1 MSSVYGPVMSW
12 RYGRSLGIDPVPPPK
27 RCSFNCVYCQ
37 LGPTKIPIQSLDG
50 VENELPDEIQI
61 FNDLDE
67 YLRQISIESLD
78 VVTFSG
84 SGEPTANLRLGEMVR
99 IVRKRLPNLPVVL
112 LTNGS
117 FLGNSQVMKNLSEL
131 DIVTVKFDA
140 GDDKTHRK
148 INRPCYAFQHNQ
160 LVKGIRNL
168 RKTTRVTIALEV
180 MLLKLTSGI
189 SNVSGSARKF
199 LISEIIKLAPVVDLV
214 QLYTPWR
221 PPVEKEVQLINTAQ
235 LKDFASD
242 LIDAFDSDQIWI
254 YGIQDARKQ
263 SASWKSHQSLC
274 DDILI
279 MLQRRPC
286 RLKDLV
292 QSLDIPI
299 NSLLSLISQLRQS
312 NKITARL
319 YQNELY
325 YFHQNSD

>member
-221 PPVEKEVQLINTAQ
+221 PPVEKEVQLISTAQ

>member
-50 VENELPDEIQI
+50 IENELPDEIQI
-61 FNDLDE
+61 FNDLDD

-84 SGEPTANLRLGEMVR
+84 SGEPTANLRLGEMVQ

-140 GDDKTHRK
+140 GDNKTHQK
-148 INRPCYAFQHNQ
+148 INRPCYAFQHSQ

-199 LISEIIKLAPVVDLV
+199 LVSEIIKLAPVVDLV

-221 PPVEKEVQLINTAQ
+221 PPVEKEVQLISTAQ

>member
-50 VENELPDEIQI
+50 IENELPDEIQI
-61 FNDLDE
+61 FNDLDD

-84 SGEPTANLRLGEMVR
+84 SGEPTANLRLGEMVQ

-199 LISEIIKLAPVVDLV
+199 LVSEIIKLAPVVDLV

>member
-37 LGPTKIPIQSLDG
+37 LGPNKIPIRSVDTVQHG
-50 VENELPDEIQI
+50 LPDESQI
-61 FNDLDE
+61 LNDLDE
-67 YLRQISIESLD
+67 YLRQISIGSLD

-84 SGEPTANLRLGEMVR
+84 SGEPTANLHLGEMVST
-99 IVRKRLPNLPVVL
+99 VRKHLPELPVVL

-117 FLGNSQVMKNLSEL
+117 FLGDPRVMKNLCEF

-148 INRPCYAFQHNQ
+148 INRPCYPFHHDQ
-160 LVKGIRNL
+160 LAKGIQNL

-180 MLLKLTSGI
+180 MLLKLTSGV
-189 SNVSGSARKF
+189 SNVSGPARKS
-199 LISEIIKLAPVVDLV
+199 LVSEIIKLAPIVDLV

-221 PPVEKEVQLINTAQ
+221 PPVEQDVQPISTAQ
-235 LKDFASD
+235 LKDFGSELSD
-242 LIDAFDSDQIWI
+242 AYDSERIWI
-254 YGIQDARKQ
+254 YGIHDARIQ
-263 SASWKSHQSLC
+263 SASWKSHQSLRE
-274 DDILI
+274 DVLL

-286 RLKDLV
+286 RLRDLV
-292 QSLDIPI
+292 QSLDIPT
-299 NSLLSLISQLRQS
+299 NSLLSLISQLRRS
-312 NKITARL
+312 KLITARQ
-319 YQNELY
+319 YQNEIY